1 MECTGASVDS
11 VDNAGGRPGGALI
24 NIRLDTTA
32 AARPRGARC
41 HETHTPQVKLH
52 DTVLHSTSK
61 QAPQDRRVRMLP
73 VAFYRPRESTSLR
86 PQASSSRRSR

>member
-1 MECTGASVDS
+1 MMEALALL
-11 VDNAGGRPGGALI
+11 VDNAGGRPGGALT

-52 DTVLHSTSK
+52 DTVLLHSTSTASTAGSGCSLSLSIG
-61 QAPQDRRVRMLP
+61 Q
-73 VAFYRPRESTSLR
+73 ESLLV
-86 PQASSSRRSR
+86 

>member
-1 MECTGASVDS
+1 MDATGASVDS
-11 VDNAGGRPGGALI
+11 VDNAGGRPGGALT

-52 DTVLHSTSK
+52 D
-61 QAPQDRRVRMLP
+61 P
-73 VAFYRPRESTSLR
+73 
-86 PQASSSRRSR
+86 